1 VRYLESLNQALHHLM
16 HNDNKVIV
24 LGEDILDPYGGAFK
38 VTKGLSTLFPDR
50 VITTPISEAAIT
62 GFSTGLAIRGFK
74 PILEIM
80 FGDFITLIADQ
91 IINGA
96 SKFQWMYS
104 GDISIPMVI
113 RTPMGGRRGYGPT
126 HSQTLE
132 SLFFSIPGINIV
144 APSNFHKPG
153 ELLKKAVLIS
163 ECPTIFIE
171 NKLLYPTQLKTSN
184 KNRKIDDY
192 YYTEIQNTDKN
203 FPSISLILEND
214 MKPDITLIVYGGM
227 APIASEAV
235 LKVFMEDETVVE
247 IIIAS
252 LVKPFPLAD
261 VLPSVRKS
269 GRAIIVE
276 ESIVTAGWGAELS
289 SQITENI
296 FNDLKRP
303 IARVG
308 AKESPIP
315 SSKTQEMD
323 VLPQV
328 SDIVKNIKKL
338 LL

>member
-1 VRYLESLNQALHHLM
+1 MQ
-16 HNDNKVIV
+16 NDNKVIV

-80 FGDFITLIADQ
+80 FGDFITLISDQ

-104 GDISIPMVI
+104 GNISIPMVI

-132 SLFFSIPGINIV
+132 SLFFGIPGINIV
-144 APSNFHKPG
+144 APSNFHEPG
-153 ELLKKAVLIS
+153 ELLKNAVLIS
-163 ECPTIFIE
+163 EFPTIFIE
-171 NKLLYPTQLKTSN
+171 NKLLYPAQLKASN
-184 KNRKIDDY
+184 KNHKIDDY
-192 YYTEIQNTDKN
+192 YCTEIQNTDKN

-214 MKPDITLIVYGGM
+214 MKPDITLITYGGM
-227 APIASEAV
+227 APIASEAA

-247 IIIAS
+247 IIITS

-261 VLPSVRKS
+261 VLPSVKKS

-276 ESIVTAGWGAELS
+276 ESIVTGGWGAELS
-289 SQITENI
+289 SQITENL
-296 FNDLKRP
+296 FNDLKTP
-303 IARVG
+303 VARVG

-323 VLPQV
+323 ILPQV
-328 SDIVKNIKKL
+328 SDIVKNIKKIL
-338 LL
+338 L